1 MWLLHLANHSADDA
15 PPGGAQAGP
24 SGAWHSGGESSR
36 AGSWGRGRPGVGSMR
51 ASRLPPFVPREAW
64 WGGGVW
70 GSGPATSHRPCR
82 EQPPG
87 PETSLLSP
95 PHCNPGLVPVL
106 SVSWSPVP
114 ASRSRIQCC
123 VDGVSGKLTAP
134 GLMRCRGGTAVPG
147 LGPGRVGGGKAE
159 AQRWSPG
166 AWGGGVGAT
175 WWRGPAPAP
184 APAPPAPR
192 TAPAGRG
199 DPGSARVLRGASSGI
214 TASDLKD
221 ELPCKPWL
229 PPNRKDSAWEVG
241 LSREGGHRTGCK
253 RGGGG
258 GGADGGRFTP
268 WEPLRGAAGTR
279 APVSAA
285 QDTEAQ
291 KPQMESHVLF
301 RYEEIFP

>member
-15 PPGGAQAGP
+15 PPGGAEAGR

-36 AGSWGRGRPGVGSMR
+36 AGSWGRGRPGVGSI
-51 ASRLPPFVPREAW
+51 LV
-64 WGGGVW
+64 GGGAC
-70 GSGPATSHRPCR
+70 GARRPPTSHRPCR

-106 SVSWSPVP
+106 AVSWSPVP
-114 ASRSRIQCC
+114 ASRSRIQCS
-123 VDGVSGKLTAP
+123 VDGVSGKPTAP
-134 GLMRCRGGTAVPG
+134 FRGLVPG
-147 LGPGRVGGGKAE
+147 PRAGRWRESRGPAAEPGRL
-159 AQRWSPG
+159 
-166 AWGGGVGAT
+166 GGVGAT

-184 APAPPAPR
+184 APPAPR
-192 TAPAGRG
+192 TAPAGRGRG

-241 LSREGGHRTGCK
+241 LSGEGGPRTGCK
-253 RGGGG
+253 PGR
-258 GGADGGRFTP
+258 GADGGRFTP

-285 QDTEAQ
+285 EDTEAQ
-291 KPQMESHVLF
+291 KPQMESPVLF
-301 RYEEIFP
+301 RYEEIFQ